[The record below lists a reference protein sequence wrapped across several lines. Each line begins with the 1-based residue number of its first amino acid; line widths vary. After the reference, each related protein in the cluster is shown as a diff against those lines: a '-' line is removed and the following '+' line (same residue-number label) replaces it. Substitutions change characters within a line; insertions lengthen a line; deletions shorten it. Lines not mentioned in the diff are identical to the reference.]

1 MLKVPT
7 TKTNKIMGVSVIFNI
22 QNSQL
27 LIWSLL
33 TKGIFQENG
42 QNLPVANLLIF
53 VLSREKYITKASH
66 YITFGFSFCILV
78 FLPFK
83 KSLLMDFSV
92 F

>member
-1 MLKVPT
+1 MS
-7 TKTNKIMGVSVIFNI
+7 VSVIFNI

-53 VLSREKYITKASH
+53 VLSREKYITKATH
-66 YITFGFSFCILV
+66 
-78 FLPFK
+78 
-83 KSLLMDFSV
+83 
-92 F
+92 